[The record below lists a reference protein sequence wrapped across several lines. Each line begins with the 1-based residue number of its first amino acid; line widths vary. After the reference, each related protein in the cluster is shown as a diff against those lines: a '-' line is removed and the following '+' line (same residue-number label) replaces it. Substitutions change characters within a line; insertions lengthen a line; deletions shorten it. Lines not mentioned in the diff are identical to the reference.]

1 MDISAK
7 IVAASIGKESGVKII
22 TMELEQVRC
31 ALAEFN
37 THRVMTKNGASSRA
51 VPVKKMIEALR
62 RNHHRPLLWLKNQ
75 PGMVATQ
82 VMNDED
88 AAECDAIWTQA
99 MEDAIRHA
107 LALDRLNCSKQYV
120 NRLLEPFMMT
130 RTLVTSTKWAN
141 FFKLRDEKGTLPEF
155 RDLAQKM
162 KEAADKAEFVERSWK
177 EPVGGWH
184 LPFVGPTDFD
194 DARWDVG
201 AGYVPP
207 SIIPTKVPPL
217 TPRGLPYTDAA
228 LCMKEMRALL
238 VMSAARC
245 CRLSYR
251 TLDNQPSDLAKDT
264 ATFEKL
270 ATDPLHASPM
280 EHQAFALQSGEQNW
294 LTGNLHGWLQFRKIM
309 PNESID
315 EARAS

>member
-7 IVAASIGKESGVKII
+7 IISASIGKESGVKII
-22 TMELEQVRC
+22 TMEVEQVRC

-37 THRVMTKNGASSRA
+37 THRVITKNGASSRA

-62 RNHHRPLLWLKNQ
+62 RNHHRPLQWLRNQ
-75 PGMVATQ
+75 PGMVATT
-82 VMNDED
+82 VMSDED
-88 AAECDAIWTQA
+88 AAECDHIWSEA

-107 LALDRLNCSKQYV
+107 LRLDGLNVSKQYV

-130 RTLVTSTKWAN
+130 RTLATSTKWAN
-141 FFKLRDEKGTLPEF
+141 FYKLRDEKGALPEF

-184 LPFVGPTDFD
+184 LPFIDPDDFD
-194 DARWDVG
+194 IARWEVG
-201 AGYVPP
+201 DGYEPP
-207 SIIPTKVPPL
+207 AIIPTKVPPL
-217 TPRGLPYTDAA
+217 TARGLPYANA
-228 LCMKEMRALL
+228 GLRMKEMRALL
-238 VMSAARC
+238 TMSAARC

-251 TLDNQPSDLAKDT
+251 TLDNQPSNLAKDT
-264 ATFEKL
+264 ETFLKL

-280 EHQAFALQSGEQNW
+280 EHQAFALQSKEQNW
-294 LTGNLHGWLQFRKIM
+294 LTGNLHGWMQFRKIM
-309 PNESID
+309 PNEAID
-315 EARAS
+315 EARQ